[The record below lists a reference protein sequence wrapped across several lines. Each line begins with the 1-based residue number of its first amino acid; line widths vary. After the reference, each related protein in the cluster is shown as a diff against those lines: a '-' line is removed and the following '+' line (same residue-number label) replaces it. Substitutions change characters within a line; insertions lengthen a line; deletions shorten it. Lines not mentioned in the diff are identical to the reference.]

1 MRSREPTNSYSILS
15 GQERPAIR
23 RQIRHPKAAVFP
35 HEAATVRAPL
45 RVQNRSGPM
54 TSFAPSGVL
63 TTILPCNDFD
73 ASERFYNRLGFARSD
88 SFRPPPGEP
97 DTYRLLSNGRGGY
110 LYLTD
115 AVAGLVVP
123 RQNPFRPHLFL
134 QTATPPP

>member
-73 ASERFYNRLGFARSD
+73 ASERFSNLLGFARSD
-88 SFRPPPGEP
+88 TFRPPPREP
-97 DTYRLLSNGRGGY
+97 DTYRLLSDGRGGY
-110 LYLTD
+110 LYLTEAVD
-115 AVAGLVVP
+115 RGVVAGQKRLG
-123 RQNPFRPHLFL
+123 HSLF
-134 QTATPPP
+134 